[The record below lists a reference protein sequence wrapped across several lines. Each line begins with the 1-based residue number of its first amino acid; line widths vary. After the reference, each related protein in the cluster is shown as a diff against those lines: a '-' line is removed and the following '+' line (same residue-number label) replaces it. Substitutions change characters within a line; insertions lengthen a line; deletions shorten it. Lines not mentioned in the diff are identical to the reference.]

1 MNEHSLH
8 VKVVTP
14 NGVVFDYETAT
25 LVVLSTTG
33 GEVGVMANHAPII
46 AALKVR
52 EVKIVDDVN
61 SVEERPAVS
70 GGFAEFSSKELTVVA
85 DAAERAADIDIT
97 RAESAKERAERRLAD
112 DNSTRDVER
121 AQVALMRAANRI
133 IVSSGKK

>member
-46 AALKVR
+46 AALKVG

-61 SVEERPAVS
+61 GVEERLAVS
-70 GGFAEFSSKELTVVA
+70 GGFAEFSSNELTVVA

-121 AQVALMRAANRI
+121 AQVALLRAVNRI
-133 IVSSGKK
+133 HVASGKK

>member
-46 AALKVR
+46 SALKVS
-52 EVKIVDDVN
+52 EVKIVDEAN
-61 SVEERPAVS
+61 GVEERLAVS
-70 GGFAEFSSKELTVVA
+70 GQSQHRTDEQADQNANDQADAVVA
-85 DAAERAADIDIT
+85 GNCLIQRFHIDT
-97 RAESAKERAERRLAD
+97 PLSYCTPMAYSFLSLTQGRVL
-112 DNSTRDVER
+112 
-121 AQVALMRAANRI
+121 L
-133 IVSSGKK
+133 

>member
-46 AALKVR
+46 SALKVS
-52 EVKIVDDVN
+52 EVKIVDEAN
-61 SVEERPAVS
+61 GVEERLAVS
-70 GGFAEFSSKELTVVA
+70 GGFAEFSSNVLTVVS
-85 DAAERAADIDIT
+85 DAAERAADIDVT
-97 RAESAKERAERRLAD
+97 RAESAKERAERRLAA
-112 DNSTRDVER
+112 V
-121 AQVALMRAANRI
+121 NRI
-133 IVSSGKK
+133 HVATGK

>member
-33 GEVGVMANHAPII
+33 GEVGVMANHTPII
-46 AALKVR
+46 AALKVS

-61 SVEERPAVS
+61 GVEERLAVS
-70 GGFAEFSSKELTVVA
+70 GGCAE
-85 DAAERAADIDIT
+85 I
-97 RAESAKERAERRLAD
+97 
-112 DNSTRDVER
+112 STNE
-121 AQVALMRAANRI
+121 
-133 IVSSGKK
+133 

>member
-46 AALKVR
+46 AALKVS

-61 SVEERPAVS
+61 GVEERLAVS
-70 GGFAEFSSKELTVVA
+70 GGFAEFSSNELTVV
-85 DAAERAADIDIT
+85 AAERAADIDIT

-121 AQVALMRAANRI
+121 AQVALLRAVNRI
-133 IVSSGKK
+133 HVASGKK